1 MVVQDV
7 SPENDSF
14 AKLIGTSFLFHV
26 GLLLFFSV
34 KSLIFPT
41 EMVVVREAIRVDIVG
56 LPDKIEPKNEIQS
69 MPSSDKALSKQTG
82 MPERNDLPMATKEK
96 EIPKVDLK
104 KAKVDQS
111 KAIAKLNALSSIE
124 KLAKE
129 MKEAAV
135 TRDSSPRKEFKGN
148 VLSPGEDLAGLDAL
162 DHKSYFASLKR
173 QVQKFFV
180 LPQWL
185 AESTLRAQA
194 LVKIDERGYVVSRE
208 LVISSGDAGFD
219 AKVFEAIDAASPF
232 PAPPPRLVNMIALN
246 GLLFNFPD

>member
-1 MVVQDV
+1 VVVQDV

-14 AKLIGTSFLFHV
+14 AKLIGTSFLFHI

-34 KSLIFPT
+34 KSLVFPT

-56 LPDKIEPKNEIQS
+56 LPDKIDHKNEIQAI
-69 MPSSDKALSKQTG
+69 PSSDKDPSKHTN
-82 MPERNDLPMATKEK
+82 MPEKGDLPMAAKEA
-96 EIPKVDLK
+96 PKVDLK

-111 KAIAKLNALSSIE
+111 RAIAKLNALSSIE

-129 MKEAAV
+129 MKEVAV
-135 TRDSSPRKEFKGN
+135 TGDSSARKEFKGN
-148 VLSPGEDLAGLDAL
+148 VLSPGESLVGLDAL
-162 DHKSYFASLKR
+162 DHNTYFVSLKR
-173 QVQKFFV
+173 QVQKYFV

-208 LVISSGDAGFD
+208 LIKSSGDAAFD

-232 PAPPPRLVNMIALN
+232 PPPPPRLVNVIALN

>member
-14 AKLIGTSFLFHV
+14 AKLIGTSFLFHI

-34 KSLIFPT
+34 KSLVFPT

-56 LPDKIEPKNEIQS
+56 LPDKIEPRNEIQS
-69 MPSSDKALSKQTG
+69 MPSSDKDPSKQTN
-82 MPERNDLPMATKEK
+82 MPEKGDLPMAAKEA
-96 EIPKVDLK
+96 PKVDLK

-135 TRDSSPRKEFKGN
+135 TGDSSPRKEFKGN
-148 VLSPGEDLAGLDAL
+148 VLSPGEDLVGLDAL
-162 DHKSYFASLKR
+162 DHNSYFASLKR

-185 AESTLRAQA
+185 AESALRAQA

-208 LVISSGDAGFD
+208 LLKSSGDAAFD

-232 PAPPPRLVNMIALN
+232 PPPPPRLVDVIALN